1 MSKKLFLLIIAV
13 SLFLTACSA
22 SEGESEQL
30 SSSSSATSSVSS
42 GTSHTESSQDSI
54 TSDLSESESTGSD
67 SSENIPATENV
78 DSAESDDIT
87 MESYDAADT
96 RGNPGSTVYKGIE
109 YNGISYGG
117 SPMVC
122 RVIMKSDGKLYGSMV
137 IDGKLDDSSVK
148 DDELYGHYVSH
159 FSEFQYIG
167 IGKDFGWG
175 DENTKLYLADDL
187 NIVALYPYDVYLNND
202 TDKDELLALCSSDMI
217 YGITILET
225 DNGSTEQ

>member
-1 MSKKLFLLIIAV
+1 MSKKFFLLITAI

-30 SSSSSATSSVSS
+30 SSPSSATPSVSS
-42 GTSHTESSQDSI
+42 DTSHTESSI
-54 TSDLSESESTGSD
+54 TSDLSESEAKGSD
-67 SSENIPATENV
+67 SNENIPATENV
-78 DSAESDDIT
+78 GLAESDDST
-87 MESYDAADT
+87 MESYDVTDT
-96 RGNPGSTVYKGIE
+96 RGNPGNTVYKGIE

-117 SPMVC
+117 SPMIK
-122 RVIMKSDGKLYGSMV
+122 RVIMKSDGKL
-137 IDGKLDDSSVK
+137 DDSSST

-187 NIVALYPYDVYLNND
+187 NIVAIYPYDPYLNND
-202 TDKDELLALCSSDMI
+202 SDKDELLAQYSPDMI
-217 YGITILET
+217 YGMTILEA

>member
-1 MSKKLFLLIIAV
+1 MSKKFFLLITAV

-30 SSSSSATSSVSS
+30 SSPSSATSSVSS

-54 TSDLSESESTGSD
+54 TSDLSESEAKGSD
-67 SSENIPATENV
+67 SNENIPATENV
-78 DSAESDDIT
+78 DSAESDDST
-87 MESYDAADT
+87 MESYEVTDT
-96 RGNPGSTVYKGIE
+96 RGNPGMPPLKLVFE
-109 YNGISYGG
+109 YNGISYWG
-117 SPMVC
+117 SRMVC
-122 RVIMKSDGKLYGSMV
+122 RVIMKSDGKLYGSRV
-137 IDGKLDDSSVK
+137 IDGKLDSSVK

-187 NIVALYPYDVYLNND
+187 NIVALYPYGVYLNND

-217 YGITILET
+217 YGITILEA